1 MQPEPE
7 QLTPEQLERAVDALL
22 ALMRPKL
29 RALVQ
34 RRYGMVGVELR
45 GNGRATIITRETS
58 GPEAD
63 IYEQGAA

>member
-1 MQPEPE
+1 MTQPEPE
-7 QLTPEQLERAVDALL
+7 LTPEQLERAVDALE

-34 RRYGMVGVELR
+34 RRYGMVGVELH
-45 GNGRATIITRETS
+45 GSGRATVITRETAPPGES
-58 GPEAD
+58 